1 MKKVIV
7 FGYSKTGREIVKIL
21 NKDDYDVLII
31 DENPLNVGKANE
43 DGFYARH
50 SSFNEDKM
58 LQDVGIGEDI
68 DALFCASTNDSL
80 NLFVT
85 LSARSLD
92 ANLKILTLIY
102 KKDDEKKMLLA
113 GANRTISPYDVGA
126 LKAYRIIDKP
136 KVSKVLDIFS
146 RQKNKLALN
155 EIFIPEGSILDGVYY
170 NDITLFQE
178 YNLIFLG
185 ILDKELG
192 DKFIFFADGINHK
205 LDSHDVLIVLGSK
218 AEIKRFKQQIVTGR
232 KL

>member
-21 NKDDYDVLII
+21 NKDEYDVLII
-31 DENPLNVGKANE
+31 DENPLQVGQANE
-43 DGFYARH
+43 DGYYARH
-50 SSFNEDKM
+50 SSFNGDK
-58 LQDVGIGEDI
+58 LLKDVGIGEDI
-68 DALFCASTNDSL
+68 DALFCTSTNDSL

-85 LSARSLD
+85 LSARNLD
-92 ANLKILTLIY
+92 KNLKILTLVY
-102 KKDDEKKMLLA
+102 RKEDEKKMLLA

-146 RQKNKLALN
+146 LQTNKLSLN
-155 EIFIPEGSILDGVYY
+155 EIIIQEGSLLDGVYY
-170 NDITLFQE
+170 NDITLFNE
-178 YNLIFLG
+178 YDLIFLG

-205 LDSHDVLIVLGSK
+205 LDSHDVLVVLGSK
-218 AEIKRFKQQIVTGR
+218 AEIKRFKEKIG
-232 KL
+232 

>member
-31 DENPLNVGKANE
+31 DENPLHVGQANT
-43 DGFYARH
+43 DGFYAKH
-50 SSFNEDKM
+50 SSFNEDQM

-68 DALFCASTNDSL
+68 DALFCVSTNDSL

-113 GANRTISPYDVGA
+113 GANRTISPYEVGA

-155 EIFIPEGSILDGVYY
+155 EIFIPEGSMLDGVYC
-170 NDITLFQE
+170 NDITLFKE

-218 AEIKRFKQQIVTGR
+218 AEIKRFKERIVE
-232 KL
+232 

>member
-21 NKDDYDVLII
+21 SKDDYDVLII
-31 DENPLNVGKANE
+31 DENPLQVGKANE

-50 SSFNEDKM
+50 SFFNEDKM

-68 DALFCASTNDSL
+68 DALFCTSTNDSL

-85 LSARSLD
+85 LSARNLD
-92 ANLKILTLIY
+92 KNLKILTLVY
-102 KKDDEKKMLLA
+102 RKEDEKKMLLA

-146 RQKNKLALN
+146 RQKNKLSLN
-155 EIFIPEGSILDGVYY
+155 EIVIPKDSELDGVYY
-170 NDITLFQE
+170 NDTTLFKE

-218 AEIKRFKQQIVTGR
+218 AEIKRFKERID
-232 KL
+232 K